1 MCRTYNIIGS
11 LTTLKAN
18 LEENNIYDFKSLKE
32 VIDFKS
38 SYPIFQQQIIS
49 NHVKLI
55 EQEKNHLIK
64 DLQQLDITIET
75 QKKEAIQSLIIEI
88 EKLKQQ
94 LIFLTKD
101 SSSNIFQKL
110 TKYFREWNCKREL
123 SNKERNFDAE
133 VMKSINNLLDI
144 RKIKN
149 KRFQFITS
157 QFDMAVE
164 ESSQK
169 ALSDIE
175 RKKSVIDNLNSVIL
189 GALGENKVVKTLESL
204 SDDYILI
211 NDFAISFSPTIYNR
225 QENDYIKSIQID
237 HLLISKSGIFI
248 IETKNWSEK
257 SLENLNL
264 RSPVQ
269 QIRRTSFALF
279 KLLNNEMSSSN
290 QLLDKHRWGDKKIS
304 IKNLIVFTN
313 TKPKDEFQYVKILAL
328 NELLG
333 YIEFF
338 NPIFSSVETQR
349 IADLLLSINN
359 QKTIDIK

>member
-11 LTTLKAN
+11 LTTLKTN

-75 QKKEAIQSLIIEI
+75 KKQEAIQSLIIEI

-110 TKYFREWNCKREL
+110 TKYFRQWNCKREL
-123 SNKERNFDAE
+123 NKKEHNFDAE

-149 KRFQFITS
+149 NRFQFITS

-175 RKKSVIDNLNSVIL
+175 RKKSVIDNLNNVIL
-189 GALGENKVVKTLESL
+189 GALGENKVVKTLEYL

-237 HLLISKSGIFI
+237 HLLIAKSGIFI

>member
-11 LTTLKAN
+11 LSTLKTN

-38 SYPIFQQQIIS
+38 SYPTFQQQIIS

-75 QKKEAIQSLIIEI
+75 KTRSNTKFDNRNY
-88 EKLKQQ
+88 EKLKHQ
-94 LIFLTKD
+94 LILTKD

-110 TKYFREWNCKREL
+110 TKYFRKWNCKREL
-123 SNKERNFDAE
+123 IKKEHNFDAE

-149 KRFQFITS
+149 NRFQFITS

-175 RKKSVIDNLNSVIL
+175 RKKSVIDNLNNVIL
-189 GALGENKVVKTLESL
+189 GALGENKVVKTLEYL

-237 HLLISKSGIFI
+237 HLLIAKSGIFI

>member
-11 LTTLKAN
+11 LTTLKTN

-38 SYPIFQQQIIS
+38 SYSIFQQQIIS

-75 QKKEAIQSLIIEI
+75 KKKEAIQSLIIEI

-110 TKYFREWNCKREL
+110 TKTLDNGIGGTQKRHIWL
-123 SNKERNFDAE
+123 KL
-133 VMKSINNLLDI
+133 KSINNLLDI

-149 KRFQFITS
+149 NRFQFITS

-175 RKKSVIDNLNSVIL
+175 RKKSVIDNLNNVIL
-189 GALGENKVVKTLESL
+189 GALGENKVVKTLEYL

-211 NDFAISFSPTIYNR
+211 NDFAISSHYHFIDRMTTKIN
-225 QENDYIKSIQID
+225 D
-237 HLLISKSGIFI
+237 HLL
-248 IETKNWSEK
+248 
-257 SLENLNL
+257 
-264 RSPVQ
+264 
-269 QIRRTSFALF
+269 
-279 KLLNNEMSSSN
+279 
-290 QLLDKHRWGDKKIS
+290 
-304 IKNLIVFTN
+304 
-313 TKPKDEFQYVKILAL
+313 
-328 NELLG
+328 
-333 YIEFF
+333 
-338 NPIFSSVETQR
+338 
-349 IADLLLSINN
+349 
-359 QKTIDIK
+359 